1 MSRHIAIFIM
11 FVFGLFIFSI
21 WTLVKFNDT
30 YNMLTKHTQLSAWAL
45 AQLEIETLEF
55 SSSLKPTC
63 STTPVRHANSISN
76 TTFYGTV
83 MIRFSTAT
91 KHARSVRSTV
101 LVK

>member
-55 SSSLKPTC
+55 SSQLETYLINDTRSSRKLNLKYDILWNRYDTFL
-63 STTPVRHANSISN
+63 NSDE
-76 TTFYGTV
+76 TRE
-83 MIRFSTAT
+83 IRSQ
-91 KHARSVRSTV
+91 
-101 LVK
+101 